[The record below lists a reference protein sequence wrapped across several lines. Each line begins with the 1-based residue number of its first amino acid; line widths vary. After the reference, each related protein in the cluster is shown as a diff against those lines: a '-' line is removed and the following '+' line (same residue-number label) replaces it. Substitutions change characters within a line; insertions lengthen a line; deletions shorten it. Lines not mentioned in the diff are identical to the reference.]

1 MSLKPE
7 SLRPMDIVALYPKLT
22 DKEGT
27 EALVIVHAA
36 IEELQATSDQLVGP
50 LRDQQRM
57 LSAEDE
63 TGLIELVTD
72 LRDLFE
78 HLSGHCSEAAAALW
92 GLTES
97 LASQQ
102 SDGRAPGRKSTE
114 S

>member
-22 DKEGT
+22 DKEDT
-27 EALVIVHAA
+27 EALVVVHAA
-36 IEELQATSDQLVGP
+36 IEELQATADQLVGP
-50 LRDQQRM
+50 LRDQQKS
-57 LSAEDE
+57 LSAGDE

-72 LRDLFE
+72 LREIFE

-92 GLTES
+92 GLTQS

-102 SDGRAPGRKSTE
+102 SADSALGRESTE
-114 S
+114 N